1 MLSTS
6 ELTGQTYEAED
17 QVFFRNYIQAA
28 AYINWSE
35 NGSKV
40 LTDLFVDSNQKLV
53 FVFPKSV
60 HKKLKHKWINRNNVY
75 HAQKNSG
82 DQDG

>member
-1 MLSTS
+1 MYQVS
-6 ELTGQTYEAED
+6 ELTGERYEAED

-60 HKKLKHKWINRNNVY
+60 HEKLKHKWINKNNEY
-75 HAQKNSG
+75 HTLKESG
-82 DQDG
+82 GQRG